1 MSDLSNGREDAINR
15 LVESNLGFVV
25 TVAREYRH
33 LGLPFEDLLNEGNLG
48 LIEAARRYDP
58 EKGARFITYAIWWI
72 RKLIL
77 RALTQR
83 STLVRIPDSKAKKL
97 KDIRRAQANLRQSL
111 GRDPSRRE
119 VSEHLEMRQE
129 NLDRL
134 IQLTPSTASIDAPVD
149 ERHDVP
155 LGEFLRHIGVSTEQE
170 MIRRQGL
177 ERMSKA
183 FTQLTDQQRNV
194 LTLRFGL
201 GGDTPRTLS
210 EVGRCISLSRERV
223 RQIQDQA
230 TRRLRKLVSSKRLV
244 NSPARPPRPS
254 RSSIQKS

>member
-155 LGEFLRHIGVSTEQE
+155 LGEFLRHIGNLSITISDSCQKRASGTRFVESFLAGEWPLLAVS
-170 MIRRQGL
+170 RPGR
-177 ERMSKA
+177 
-183 FTQLTDQQRNV
+183 
-194 LTLRFGL
+194 
-201 GGDTPRTLS
+201 
-210 EVGRCISLSRERV
+210 EVVWCPLIV
-223 RQIQDQA
+223 H
-230 TRRLRKLVSSKRLV
+230 
-244 NSPARPPRPS
+244 
-254 RSSIQKS
+254 